1 MSVIKRKNPEV
12 IKPIFER
19 RIIFLAL
26 ITLLF
31 SLIIILKLFNLQVL
45 QHSFYSVMASEKHD
59 VYKNLFPERG
69 SIYTQEKGELYPLVA
84 NRDYYLIY
92 AEPAKIESPKK
103 IVDLI
108 TSILDLKEEEWKDLL
123 IRLAKKDDPYEPIK
137 HKITKKQMEEIE
149 ALKLA
154 GINFLPENYR
164 FYPEQGIG
172 GHIFGFVSS
181 NDDEKI
187 GQYGLEGYFD
197 KELSGKSGLIKS
209 VKDAL
214 GALIT
219 IGPRSVQKAEDGVD
233 LVLTIDRQVQFTACQ
248 KLKEF
253 YDYFKAESG
262 TVIIM
267 EPTGAILAMCSFPDF
282 DPENYNEV
290 KDINYLNNPAIF
302 YGYEPGS
309 VFKVITMAAALDQNK
324 ISPETT
330 YEDTGEVKVGQFT
343 IRNFD
348 KKAHGIK
355 TMTEVLEESLNTG
368 AMFAAELVGKETFK
382 KYVEVFGFGKNTGV
396 TLDNE
401 IAGDISQLDKKGDT
415 YYLTSSFGQG
425 ITVTP
430 LQLTAAYAAL
440 ANNGILTKPYIVSEI
455 IKPDGEKEIIKPQEI
470 RRVVSAKAAS
480 LLTGMLVSVTEKGY
494 DKKAKVNGYYLAAKT
509 GTAQVASGTGGWS
522 GKTIHTFIGYGP
534 VSKPK
539 FVMLLK
545 LNNPQGIGFASDSL
559 GPLFRQIA
567 EFLLNYYQI
576 PPDY

>member
-1 MSVIKRKNPEV
+1 MPLIQRKKTEV
-12 IKPIFER
+12 EKPIFER
-19 RIIFLAL
+19 RILFLAL
-26 ITLLF
+26 ITLLL

-45 QHSFYSVMASEKHD
+45 QHSFYLVMASEKQE

-69 SIYTQEKGELYPLVA
+69 SFYTQETGELYPLVT

-92 AEPAKIESPKK
+92 AVPAKIESPKK
-103 IVDLI
+103 IVDSI
-108 TSILDLKEEEWKDLL
+108 TSILGLKEEEWKDLL
-123 IRLAKKDDPYEPIK
+123 VRLAKTDDPYEPIK
-137 HKITKKQMEEIE
+137 HKITKRQMEEIE
-149 ALKLA
+149 ALDLA

-181 NDDEKI
+181 NNDEKI
-187 GQYGLEGYFD
+187 GQYGLEGYFN

-214 GALIT
+214 GSLIT
-219 IGPRSVQKAEDGVD
+219 IGPRSIKKAEDGVD

-248 KLKEF
+248 KLKE
-253 YDYFKAESG
+253 YYEYFKAESG

-302 YGYEPGS
+302 YSYEPGS
-309 VFKVITMAAALDQNK
+309 VFKPITMAAALDQNK
-324 ISPETT
+324 ISPETI

-343 IRNFD
+343 IKNFD

-368 AMFAAELVGKETFK
+368 AMFAAEKVGKETLK
-382 KYVEVFGFGKNTGV
+382 KYVEDFGFGKNTGI
-396 TLDNE
+396 TLDSE
-401 IAGDISQLDKKGDT
+401 AAGDISQLNKKGDT
-415 YYLTSSFGQG
+415 YYLTASFGQG
-425 ITVTP
+425 ITATP
-430 LQLTAAYAAL
+430 LQLAAAYAAI

-455 IKPDGEKEIIKPQEI
+455 IKPDGEKEIIKSQEV
-470 RRVVSAKAAS
+470 RRVMSAKAAS

-494 DKKAKVNGYYLAAKT
+494 DKKAKVSGYYLAAKT
-509 GTAQVASGTGGWS
+509 GTAQVASGGGWS

-534 VSKPK
+534 VSNPK

-576 PPDY
+576 KPDY